1 MPQNP
6 AVDALADRHD
16 LLIMD
21 DLRTNAE
28 PSHRRGRGE
37 GPTGRGEVPTGRQRK
52 IVQVIEAYFREHGC
66 SPSNREI
73 AKRAG
78 LASTSSVSHHLRK
91 LRAAGLVSY
100 DDGHPRTVTVSPP
113 VLQATRPVGQ
123 ARRTSRGSRPRAGQ
137 PRRDTRQEKVAWVP
151 VVGRIAAGTAI
162 LAQQSIEDYWPLPKE
177 VVGPEEGLFMLRVA
191 GDSMTGVGIFP
202 GDLVVIRPLF
212 EAPRNGDIVAATVN
226 GIELEGTVKTY
237 MKEGRRVWLMPHA
250 TGHLPI
256 SGDKAEFAGKVIA
269 VLRQV

>member
-1 MPQNP
+1 
-6 AVDALADRHD
+6 
-16 LLIMD
+16 MD

-28 PSHRRGRGE
+28 PARRRGRRE
-37 GPTGRGEVPTGRQRK
+37 GSADTGHEIIQA
-52 IVQVIEAYFREHGC
+52 IEAYFREHGC

-73 AKRAG
+73 ATRAG

-113 VLQATRPVGQ
+113 VQPAARPAAQ
-123 ARRTSRGSRPRAGQ
+123 ARRTSGGTRPRAGQ